1 MGQAQGH
8 PVHPQ
13 VTDTRGPDQDLSV
26 AAGDQGGL
34 PPLATERGV
43 RARLAGAGLR
53 PQHKLGQNF
62 LCHPGIMAALA
73 EAAELTPDDRV
84 LEIGAGLGGL
94 TVELAQRARQVVA
107 VEFDRD
113 LLRLLPDELARHNLT
128 NVNVVAGD
136 IITLGDDDLVLPASG
151 LPFKVAA
158 NMPYYLTSPI
168 LERIHDHWPLASLT
182 VLMIQE
188 EVARRLVAPPGGVG
202 YGVLSVLVQ
211 YYAEPELIRL
221 VPPNAFWPRP
231 EVRSAIVRLRR
242 RAHPAVAGIPA
253 TDYFALVKTAFGQR
267 RKQIRNSLGG
277 PPLSLSRAQIDAILG
292 QTGIDGTRRAEDLT
306 LAEFGELAIRA
317 AVDKP
322 TATGG
327 SSI

>member
-1 MGQAQGH
+1 MGQAQSH
-8 PVHPQ
+8 PVHPE
-13 VTDTRGPDQDLSV
+13 VTGPRIPHQDLPSV
-26 AAGDQGGL
+26 AGDQGDL

-43 RARLAGAGLR
+43 RARLAAAGLR

-73 EAAELTPDDRV
+73 EAAELTPDDQV

-113 LLRLLPDELARHNLT
+113 LLQLLPDELARQGLT
-128 NVNVVAGD
+128 NVSVVAGD
-136 IITLGDDDLVLPASG
+136 IITLSDDDLILPASG
-151 LPFKVAA
+151 RPFKVAA

-168 LERIHDHWPLASLT
+168 LERIHDQWPLASLT

-188 EVARRLVAPPGGVG
+188 EVARRLVAPPGGEG

-211 YYAEPELIRL
+211 YYAEPELVRL

-242 RAHPAVAGIPA
+242 RPHPAVAGIPA
-253 TDYFALVKTAFGQR
+253 VDYFALVKTAFGQR

-277 PPLSLSRAQIDAILG
+277 PPLGLSRAQIDHILG

-306 LAEFGELAIRA
+306 LAEFGDLAVRVA
-317 AVDKP
+317 EDKP
-322 TATGG
+322 ATREE
-327 SSI
+327 SST

>member
-1 MGQAQGH
+1 MTD
-8 PVHPQ
+8 VH
-13 VTDTRGPDQDLSV
+13 GPDHDVPGPAQN
-26 AAGDQGGL
+26 QGTL

-43 RARLAGAGLR
+43 RARLSAAGLR

-62 LCHPGIMAALA
+62 LCHSGIMAALA
-73 EAAELTPDDRV
+73 EAAELTPEDRV

-94 TVELAQRARQVVA
+94 TVELGRRARQVVA

-113 LLRLLPDELARHNLT
+113 LLQLLPDELVRQDLR
-128 NVNVVAGD
+128 NVSIVAGD
-136 IITLGDDDLVLPASG
+136 IINLSDADLILPASG
-151 LPFKVAA
+151 MPFKVAA

-168 LERIHDHWPLASLT
+168 LERIHDQWPLASLT

-188 EVARRLVAPPGGVG
+188 EVARRLVAPPGGEG

-242 RAHPAVAGIPA
+242 RAQPAVAGVSA
-253 TDYFALVKTAFGQR
+253 ADYFALVKTAFGQR

-277 PPLSLSRAQIDAILG
+277 PPLGLSRAQIDDMLN

-317 AVDKP
+317 AGGKP
-322 TATGG
+322 AATGT
-327 SSI
+327 STV